1 MPLTSKYL
9 FVASMDVDPDKQAL
23 LEDVYD
29 ADHIPHIASVTG
41 VRSVTRFRRRELTL
55 MIGGAR
61 KTIELESEPRSTVLY
76 EIESP
81 DVLLSDEWA
90 EKVELG
96 RWSSEVRPFTKN
108 RRLVLLER
116 VGVSRTRS

>member
-9 FVASMDVDPDKQAL
+9 FVASMDVDPDRQAL

-29 ADHIPHIASVTG
+29 TDHIPHIASVAG
-41 VRSVTRFRRRELTL
+41 VRSVTRFKRRDLTL
-55 MIGGAR
+55 MIGGER
-61 KTIELESEPRSTVLY
+61 KRIELENEPRSTVLY
-76 EIESP
+76 EIDDP

-90 EKVELG
+90 QQVELG
-96 RWSSEVRPFTKN
+96 RWSSQVRPFTKN

-116 VGVSRTRS
+116 VGASQTRS

>member
-1 MPLTSKYL
+1 MPLTSNYL
-9 FVASMDVDPDKQAL
+9 FVASMDISPDKQAL
-23 LEDVYD
+23 LEEVYD
-29 ADHIPHIASVTG
+29 ADHVPHIASVAG

-55 MIGGAR
+55 MIGGER
-61 KTIELESEPRSTVLY
+61 KTIELENEPRSTVLY
-76 EIESP
+76 EIDSP

-96 RWSSEVRPFTKN
+96 RWSSQVRPFTKN

-116 VGVSRTRS
+116 AAVSRMSR

>member
-9 FVASMDVDPDKQAL
+9 FVASMDVDPDRQAL

-29 ADHIPHIASVTG
+29 TDHIPHIASVAG
-41 VRSVTRFRRRELTL
+41 VRSVTRFKRRDLTL
-55 MIGGAR
+55 MIGGER
-61 KTIELESEPRSTVLY
+61 KRIKLQNEPRSTVLY
-76 EIESP
+76 EIDDP

-90 EKVELG
+90 QQVELG
-96 RWSSEVRPFTKN
+96 RWSSQVRPFTKN

-116 VGVSRTRS
+116 VGASQTRR